1 MTEQVQVAGAGWTVM
16 LPSSWV
22 TLPTDPEAA
31 RPVIKRL
38 LDRTFEGKP
47 RDELAPHRIRLDQGL
62 RRQCAA
68 AREMGADHVHALA
81 EPVRGM
87 PVSATLI
94 GVPLDL
100 APDDD
105 LLDALTHVLGG
116 AEGVVES
123 EETEAAGHYALR
135 RVRRAPTRL
144 DDDPTSPEVMAT
156 HVEYVVAL
164 PDDSLLVLAFSTT
177 TEPVHRQ
184 LTVLFDAIAQTLQ
197 VL

>member
-1 MTEQVQVAGAGWTVM
+1 MPELVEVPDAGWTVL

-22 TLPTDPEAA
+22 TLPTDPDAA

-68 AREMGADHVHALA
+68 ARRMGARHVHALA
-81 EPVRGM
+81 EPVRGI
-87 PVSATLI
+87 PVSATLV

-100 APDDD
+100 PPDDD
-105 LLDALTHVLGG
+105 LLDALTAVLG
-116 AEGVVES
+116 AAQGVVEA
-123 EETEAAGHYALR
+123 EEVEVNGMFALR
-135 RVRRAPTRL
+135 RLRRAPTRL
-144 DDDPTSPEVMAT
+144 DEDPTSPEVMGT

-164 PDDSLLVLAFSTT
+164 PDETLLVLAFTTT
-177 TEPVHRQ
+177 TEPVARE
-184 LTVLFDAIAQTLQ
+184 LVVLFDAIASTLQ
-197 VL
+197 VV